1 MSVIVNFSLNGAT
14 GQYKETITLSI
25 EEAGE
30 NLYEFMATALERM
43 GEVKNSLW
51 LMASMQVNIF
61 GFEIYFYTTKKEYD
75 KTTALTYNP
84 KQTRTI

>member
-1 MSVIVNFSLNGAT
+1 MSVVVNFSLNGAT

-25 EEAGE
+25 EEAGD
-30 NLYEFMATALERM
+30 NLYEFMETALERM

-61 GFEIYFYTTKKEYD
+61 GLEIYFYTTKKEYD
-75 KTTALTYNP
+75 KSTALTYNP
-84 KQTRTI
+84 KVTKTI